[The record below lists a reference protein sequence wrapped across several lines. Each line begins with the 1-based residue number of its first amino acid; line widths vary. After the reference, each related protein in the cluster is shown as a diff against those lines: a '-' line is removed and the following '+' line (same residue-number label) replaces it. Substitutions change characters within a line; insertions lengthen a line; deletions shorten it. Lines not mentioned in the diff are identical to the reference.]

1 MELVRPTGRDLDRTE
16 LRAVVVSLAGRPGL
30 WRDRVRLDPGQRH
43 YERLLS
49 DPHLTVWL
57 NCWMDDQDTG
67 FHDHDTSA
75 GAVAVVEGAVL
86 EERLRLDGPPR
97 QVSFDAGGVFDFGP
111 STIHRV
117 RHGGGSA
124 AITLHAYS
132 PPLVRT
138 GSYAVRDGGVLERR
152 SLAANEEL
160 RPPVDSPGEP
170 RLESRV
176 LRSR

>member
-16 LRAVVVSLAGRPGL
+16 LRAVVASLAGRPDL
-30 WRDRVRLDPGQRH
+30 WRDRVTLDPWQRT

-49 DPHLTVWL
+49 DSHLTVWL
-57 NCWMDDQDTG
+57 NCWMDDHDTG

-86 EERLRLDGPPR
+86 EERLRLDGAPR
-97 QVSFDAGGVFDFGP
+97 QVSFGPGGVFDVEP

-117 RHGGGSA
+117 RHGGGPP

-132 PPLVRT
+132 PPLLRT
-138 GSYAVRDGGVLERR
+138 GSYAVGDGGLLQRR
-152 SLAANEEL
+152 SLASTEEL
-160 RPPVDSPGEP
+160 RTLQPS
-170 RLESRV
+170 
-176 LRSR
+176 